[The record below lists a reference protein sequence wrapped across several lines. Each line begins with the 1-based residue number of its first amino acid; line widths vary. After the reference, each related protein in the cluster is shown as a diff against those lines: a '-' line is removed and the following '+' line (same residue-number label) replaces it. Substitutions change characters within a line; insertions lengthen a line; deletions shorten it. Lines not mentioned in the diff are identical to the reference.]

1 MPCDTRRRRRR
12 PHIIG
17 KLPMIPRPYRI
28 DAVLF
33 DFDGTLTAPGALD
46 FKKIKAELNCPLDQP
61 VLEFIE
67 GLSLIEA
74 RRVAYGKLDAF
85 EERGAAASRP
95 NDGAEAL
102 LAHLRQS
109 KLPLGIVTRNSRAS
123 LVSALKNFSQIGLED
138 FDIIITRE
146 APVKPKPS
154 GAAIRLAAQRLG
166 VDPSRVLVVGDFDFD
181 MAAGRRAGALTAW
194 LRTPGA
200 APAAYDLAVD
210 TLPEL
215 KSVVRM
221 GRPLPN
227 GKLPND
233 ILDGFLKTFHFEDP
247 SVLISAGVGDDT
259 AAVVPEADGVI
270 VLKSDPI
277 TFATDAIG
285 HYAVLVNAND
295 IATAGARPR
304 WFLTTL
310 LLPTGTTPSE
320 IHTIMQDLYDQ
331 CRRWKITL
339 CGGHTEITDAV
350 TRPVVIGMMAG
361 TVARDRLI
369 DKRRMQV
376 GDRILL
382 TKAVAVEGTA
392 LIAREFE
399 ADLVAK
405 GMTAK
410 AVEDCKAL
418 LEQIS
423 ILPEA
428 RIAAACPGVSA
439 MHDVTEGGLATALA
453 ELATAGKRRITV
465 QMERIPIFPETR
477 AICAALSID
486 PLGLIGSGSLLICCR
501 PRDAGTLEEILQKAG
516 IQTSCIAEVAPNIT
530 VSDGDASEEAVVQA
544 FSDGQATPWPQFD
557 VDEITRLF

>member
-1 MPCDTRRRRRR
+1 ML
-12 PHIIG
+12 HG
-17 KLPMIPRPYRI
+17 PYRI

-46 FKKIKAELNCPLDQP
+46 FNEIKAELGCPFDQP

-67 GLSLIEA
+67 GLASINE
-74 RRVAYGKLDAF
+74 RRAAHLRLDAF

-95 NDGAEAL
+95 NAGAEDL
-102 LAHLRQS
+102 LAALGR
-109 KLPLGIVTRNSRAS
+109 LGVPLGIVTRNSRAS
-123 LVSALKNFSQIGLED
+123 VDRALENFSRIAADD
-138 FDIIITRE
+138 FAVIITRE
-146 APVKPKPS
+146 DPVKPKPS
-154 GAAIRLAAQRLG
+154 GEAIRLAARRLS
-166 VDPSRVLVVGDFDFD
+166 VDPGRVLMVGDFDFD
-181 MAAGRRAGALTAW
+181 MEAGRRAGAMTAW

-210 TLPEL
+210 TLLEL
-215 KSVVRM
+215 KAVVRM

-233 ILDGFLKTFHFEDP
+233 ILDGFLKAFRFDDP

-259 AAVVPEADGVI
+259 AAVVPDADGLI

-310 LLPTGTTPSE
+310 LLPTGTTASE
-320 IHTIMQDLYDQ
+320 VRTIMQDLYDL
-331 CRRWKITL
+331 CRRWEITL

-361 TVARDRLI
+361 TVGRDRLI
-369 DKRRMQV
+369 DKRGMRP

-399 ADLVAK
+399 SDLMARGITAQAVA
-405 GMTAK
+405 
-410 AVEDCKAL
+410 DCKAL
-418 LEQIS
+418 LDQIS

-428 RIAAACPGVSA
+428 RIAADCPGVSA

-453 ELATAGKRRITV
+453 ELATAGRCRITV

-477 AICAALSID
+477 DICAALSIN

-501 PRDAGTLEEILQKAG
+501 PGEASALEDALAKAG
-516 IQTSCIAEVAPNIT
+516 IQTRCIAEVAA
-530 VSDGDASEEAVVQA
+530 DGMGIQA
-544 FSDGQATPWPQFD
+544 FSDGKATPWPQFD

>member
-1 MPCDTRRRRRR
+1 MLT
-12 PHIIG
+12 G
-17 KLPMIPRPYRI
+17 PYRI

-46 FKKIKAELNCPLDQP
+46 FKVIKGELGCPLGRP

-67 GLSLIEA
+67 SLASAETRRDAYA
-74 RRVAYGKLDAF
+74 RLTAF

-102 LAHLRQS
+102 LAALSRLQ
-109 KLPLGIVTRNSRAS
+109 LPFGIVTRNSRAS
-123 LVSALKNFSQIGLED
+123 VIRALANFDKVGWGD
-138 FDIIITRE
+138 FAVVITRE
-146 APVKPKPS
+146 DPVKPKPS
-154 GAAIRLAAQRLG
+154 GAAIRLAAERLG
-166 VDPSRVLVVGDFDFD
+166 VDPARVLMVGDFDFD
-181 MAAGRRAGALTAW
+181 MEAGRRAGVLTAW
-194 LRTPGA
+194 LRTKGA
-200 APAAYDLAVD
+200 APADYDLAVD
-210 TLPEL
+210 GLTEL
-215 KSVVRM
+215 ETVVRM
-221 GRPLPN
+221 GRPLSS

-233 ILDGFLKTFHFEDP
+233 ILAEFLEIFRFEDP

-259 AAVVPEADGVI
+259 AAVVPDADGLI

-310 LLPTGTTPSE
+310 LLPTGSCASE
-320 IHTIMQDLYDQ
+320 IRTIMQDLFDL
-331 CRRWKITL
+331 CRRWEITL

-350 TRPVVIGMMAG
+350 NRPVVIGMMAG
-361 TVARDRLI
+361 TVAIGRLI
-369 DKRRMQV
+369 DKRRMRP
-376 GDRILL
+376 GDRVLL

-392 LIAREFE
+392 LIAREFG
-399 ADLVAK
+399 DQLIAK
-405 GMTAK
+405 GISRK
-410 AVEDCKAL
+410 AVERGRTL

-428 RIAAACPGVSA
+428 RIAADSPFVSA

-453 ELATAGKRRITV
+453 ELATAGKQGIRV
-465 QMERIPIFPETR
+465 HKERIAIYPETR
-477 AICAALSID
+477 AFCDALGID

-501 PRDAGTLEEILQKAG
+501 PEATGALSDKLRDAG
-516 IQTSCIAEVAPNIT
+516 IQASCIAEVICAPPPAET
-530 VSDGDASEEAVVQA
+530 PVQA
-544 FSDGQATPWPQFD
+544 MSDGQPTPWPRFE
-557 VDEITRLF
+557 VDEITHLFQ

>member
-1 MPCDTRRRRRR
+1 MQT
-12 PHIIG
+12 
-17 KLPMIPRPYRI
+17 KPYRI

-46 FKKIKAELNCPLDQP
+46 FREIKGELGCPIDQP
-61 VLEFIE
+61 VLEWIE
-67 GLSLIEA
+67 GLATEA
-74 RRVAYGKLDAF
+74 ARSEAHRRLTAF

-95 NDGAEAL
+95 NEGAEAL
-102 LAHLRQS
+102 LAFLTRS
-109 KLPLGIVTRNSRAS
+109 RVPFGIVTRNSRAS
-123 LVSALKNFSQIGLED
+123 VNRALANFSQVGWED
-138 FDIIITRE
+138 FATVITRE
-146 APVKPKPS
+146 DPVRPKPS
-154 GAAIRLAAQRLG
+154 GDAVRLAAKRLG
-166 VDPSRVLVVGDFDFD
+166 VATDHVLVVGDFDFD
-181 MAAGRRAGALTAW
+181 MDAGRRAGALTAW

-200 APAAYDLAVD
+200 SPATYDLAVD
-210 TLPEL
+210 HLMDL
-215 KSVVRM
+215 AAVVRM
-221 GRPLPN
+221 GQPLSG

-233 ILDGFLKTFHFEDP
+233 ILSKFLEMFRFEDP

-259 AAVVPEADGVI
+259 AAVQPDMNDVI

-310 LLPTGTTPSE
+310 LLPTGTTASE
-320 IHTIMQDLYDQ
+320 IRGIMQDLYTL
-331 CRRWKITL
+331 CRRWQITL

-350 TRPVVIGMMAG
+350 NRPVVIGMMAG
-361 TVARDRLI
+361 TVTRARLI
-369 DKRRMQV
+369 DKRRMRV

-392 LIAREFE
+392 LIAREFG
-399 ADLVAK
+399 ADLMAK
-405 GMTAK
+405 GIPAE
-410 AVEDCKAL
+410 AIERSRAL
-418 LEQIS
+418 LEQIT

-428 RIAAACPGVSA
+428 RIAAECPDVSA

-453 ELATAGKRRITV
+453 ELATAGKGQISV
-465 QMERIPIFPETR
+465 QTDQIAIFPETR
-477 AICAALSID
+477 AICDTLSID

-501 PRDAGTLEEILQKAG
+501 PKAVQDLADRLHGAG
-516 IQTSCIAEVAPNIT
+516 IQFSRIAEVIAPLSPDDVPVRAT
-530 VSDGDASEEAVVQA
+530 CDGRP
-544 FSDGQATPWPQFD
+544 TPWPQFD

>member
-1 MPCDTRRRRRR
+1 
-12 PHIIG
+12 
-17 KLPMIPRPYRI
+17 MIPRPYRI

-46 FKKIKAELNCPLDQP
+46 FKEIKADLDCPLDQP

-67 GLSLIEA
+67 GLSTAEA
-74 RRVAYGKLDAF
+74 RRVAHQKLDAF
-85 EERGAAASRP
+85 EERGAAASHP

-123 LVSALKNFSQIGLED
+123 LVRALKNFAQIGLED
-138 FDIIITRE
+138 FGVVITRE
-146 APVKPKPS
+146 EPVKPKPS

-181 MAAGRRAGALTAW
+181 MDAGRRAGTLTAW

-200 APAAYDLAVD
+200 APEAYDLAID
-210 TLPEL
+210 NLLEL
-215 KSVVRM
+215 KAVVRM

-233 ILDGFLKTFHFEDP
+233 ILDGFLQSFHFEDP

-259 AAVVPEADGVI
+259 AAVVPDADGVI

-310 LLPTGTTPSE
+310 LLPTGTTASE
-320 IHTIMQDLYDQ
+320 IRTIMQDLYDL
-331 CRRWKITL
+331 CRRWEITL

-399 ADLVAK
+399 SDLMAK
-405 GMTAK
+405 GMTAQ
-410 AVEDCKAL
+410 AVAGCKAL
-418 LEQIS
+418 LDQIS

-453 ELATAGKRRITV
+453 ELATAGRRKITV

-477 AICAALSID
+477 DICAALSIN

-501 PRDAGTLEEILQKAG
+501 PREAGPLEALLQEAG
-516 IQTSCIAEVAPNIT
+516 IQTSCIAEVVSNETLSGEGASGEGAP
-530 VSDGDASEEAVVQA
+530 DEAGIQA
-544 FSDGQATPWPQFD
+544 FRDGQATPWPQFD

>member
-1 MPCDTRRRRRR
+1 
-12 PHIIG
+12 
-17 KLPMIPRPYRI
+17 MIPGPYRI
-28 DAVLF
+28 DAVIF
-33 DFDGTLTAPGALD
+33 DFDGTLTAPGTLD
-46 FKKIKAELNCPLDQP
+46 FNTIKADLDCPLGQP
-61 VLEFIE
+61 VLEFIQ
-67 GLSLIEA
+67 GLSSAEA
-74 RRVAYGKLDAF
+74 RRAAHQKLDAF

-95 NDGAEAL
+95 NEGAEAL
-102 LAHLRQS
+102 ILELRRS
-109 KLPLGIVTRNSRAS
+109 KVPLGIVTRNSHAALVRAME
-123 LVSALKNFSQIGLED
+123 NFARIGLDD
-138 FDIIITRE
+138 FQVVITRD

-154 GAAIRLAAQRLG
+154 GAAIRLAAERLD
-166 VDPSRVLVVGDFDFD
+166 VAPSQTLVVGDFDFD
-181 MAAGRRAGALTAW
+181 MEAGRRAGALTAW

-200 APAAYDLAVD
+200 APAAYDLVVD
-210 TLPEL
+210 TLLEL
-215 KSVVRM
+215 KAVVRM
-221 GRPLPN
+221 GRPLAN

-233 ILDGFLKTFHFEDP
+233 ILDGFLKAFHFDDP

-259 AAVVPEADGVI
+259 AAVVPDADGLI

-310 LLPTGTTPSE
+310 LLPTGTTASE
-320 IHTIMQDLYDQ
+320 VRTIMQDLYDL
-331 CRRWKITL
+331 CRRWEITL

-361 TVARDRLI
+361 TVGRDRLI
-369 DKRRMQV
+369 DKRGMRP
-376 GDRILL
+376 GDQILL

-399 ADLVAK
+399 SDLIAKGITAQAVAK
-405 GMTAK
+405 
-410 AVEDCKAL
+410 CKAL
-418 LEQIS
+418 LDQIS

-428 RIAAACPGVSA
+428 RIAADCPGVSA

-453 ELATAGKRRITV
+453 ELATAGRCKITV
-465 QMERIPIFPETR
+465 QMDRIPIFPKTR
-477 AICAALSID
+477 DICAALSIN

-501 PRDAGTLEEILQKAG
+501 PGEASTLEDALTKAG
-516 IQTSCIAEVAPNIT
+516 IQTRCIAEVTAHGIDPHEI
-530 VSDGDASEEAVVQA
+530 GIQA
-544 FSDGQATPWPQFD
+544 FSNGKATPWPQFD